1 MIEFAVLAIFC
12 ALLLWCVV
20 FGCSIL
26 YALSAG
32 LVLFWL
38 YGRHKGLAWGE
49 LFKSSVSGVKTVKNI
64 LITFMLI
71 GMLTAL
77 WREAGTIPIIV
88 CYAAQLISPAL
99 FLLMTFLLNCFISV
113 LTGTSFGTAATMG
126 VICAAIGSTMQ
137 VNPVLTGGAVLS
149 GTFFGDRCS
158 PVSTSA
164 LLVAEVTGTNIFNNI
179 KNMVRSAVVPF
190 LASCALYAAIGFVFS
205 GTGEVLDLEQ
215 LFGRE
220 FNLSLLALLPAIAI
234 FIMAALRIDVKIAML
249 VSILTALPVCVFV
262 QHTPLASFPKL
273 LWAGYAAND
282 AQLAPM
288 LNGGGIT
295 SMLNVSAIIF
305 LSATYTGIFQKTGLL
320 NNAKLAIN
328 LLAQKTTAFA
338 AILATAVISAVIACN
353 QVLAIMLTHQL
364 CRQLVADKSKMA
376 LNLEDTAVVVAAL
389 VPWSIACAVPLA
401 SIGAPPASIAFACF
415 LYLLPLWRL
424 FTESYAK
431 HRR

>member
-1 MIEFAVLAIFC
+1 
-12 ALLLWCVV
+12 
-20 FGCSIL
+20 
-26 YALSAG
+26 
-32 LVLFWL
+32 
-38 YGRHKGLAWGE
+38 
-49 LFKSSVSGVKTVKNI
+49 
-64 LITFMLI
+64 
-71 GMLTAL
+71 
-77 WREAGTIPIIV
+77 
-88 CYAAQLISPAL
+88 
-99 FLLMTFLLNCFISV
+99 
-113 LTGTSFGTAATMG
+113 
-126 VICAAIGSTMQ
+126 MQ

-328 LLAQKTTAFA
+328 LLAQKTTACA

>member
-20 FGCSIL
+20 FGFSIL

-38 YGRHKGLAWGE
+38 YGRHKGLAWGK
-49 LFKSSVSGVKTVKNI
+49 LFKLSVSGVKTVKNI

-190 LASCALYAAIGFVFS
+190 LASCALYAAIGFVCS

-364 CRQLVADKSKMA
+364 CHQLVADKSKMA

>member
-1 MIEFAVLAIFC
+1 MKRKNFGAKTYLYPQPVFIIGSYDENQVPDAMNAAWGGICDYEKIFLC
-12 ALLLWCVV
+12 
-20 FGCSIL
+20 
-26 YALSAG
+26 LSAE
-32 LVLFWL
+32 
-38 YGRHKGLAWGE
+38 H
-49 LFKSSVSGVKTVKNI
+49 KTVKNI

-126 VICAAIGSTMQ
+126 VICAAICSTMQ

-328 LLAQKTTAFA
+328 LLAQKTTSFA

-401 SIGAPPASIAFACF
+401 SIGAPPASIAFDCF

-424 FTESYAK
+424 FTES
-431 HRR
+431 

>member
-20 FGCSIL
+20 FGFSIL

-38 YGRHKGLAWGE
+38 YGRHKGLSWGE
-49 LFKSSVSGVKTVKNI
+49 LFKLSVSGVKTVKNI

-137 VNPVLTGGAVLS
+137 VNQVLTGGAVLS

-190 LASCALYAAIGFVFS
+190 LASCALYAAIGFVCS
-205 GTGEVLDLEQ
+205 GTGEVLNLEQ

-320 NNAKLAIN
+320 NNAKLTIN

>member
-20 FGCSIL
+20 FGFSIL

-49 LFKSSVSGVKTVKNI
+49 LFKLSVSGVKTVKNI

-137 VNPVLTGGAVLS
+137 VNQVLTGGAVLS

>member
-1 MIEFAVLAIFC
+1 MIEFVVLAVFC
-12 ALLLWCVV
+12 VLLLWCVL
-20 FGCSIL
+20 FGFSIL
-26 YALSAG
+26 YALAAG

-38 YGRHKGLAWGE
+38 YGRYKGFAWAE
-49 LFKSSVSGVKTVKNI
+49 LFNLSLNGVKTVKNI
-64 LITFMLI
+64 LITFVLI

-77 WREAGTIPIIV
+77 WREAGTIPVIV
-88 CYAAQLISPAL
+88 CYAAQLINPSL
-99 FLLMTFLLNCFISV
+99 FLVMAFLLNCFISV
-113 LTGTSFGTAATMG
+113 LTGTAFGTAATMG

-137 VNPVLTGGAVLS
+137 VNPLLTGGAVLS
-149 GTFFGDRCS
+149 GVFFGDRCS

-164 LLVAEVTGTNIFNNI
+164 LLVAEVTHTNIFANI
-179 KNMVRSAVVPF
+179 KNMVRSMWVPF
-190 LASCALYAAIGFVFS
+190 LASCALYAAAGFVFS

-215 LFGRE
+215 LFGRG
-220 FNLSLLALLPAIAI
+220 FNLSLVALLPAIAI

-273 LWAGYAAND
+273 LWAGYTASD
-282 AQLAPM
+282 AQLAAM

-320 NNAKLAIN
+320 NRAKLAIN

-338 AILATAVISAVIACN
+338 AILCTAVISAVIACN

-364 CRQLVADKSKMA
+364 CHQLEPDKSKMA

-389 VPWSIACAVPLA
+389 VPWSIAAAVPLA
-401 SIGAPPASIAFACF
+401 SIGAPPGSIACACF

>member
-20 FGCSIL
+20 FGFSIL

-38 YGRHKGLAWGE
+38 YGRHKGLEWGE
-49 LFKSSVSGVKTVKNI
+49 LFKLSVSGVKTVKNI

>member
-20 FGCSIL
+20 FGFSIL

-38 YGRHKGLAWGE
+38 YSRHKGLAWGE
-49 LFKSSVSGVKTVKNI
+49 LFKLSVSGVKTVKNI

-77 WREAGTIPIIV
+77 WRKAGTIPIIV

-113 LTGTSFGTAATMG
+113 LTGTSFGAAATMG

-415 LYLLPLWRL
+415 LYLLPMWRL